1 MGFIQEKNIFLEQTF
16 QTQEEVFR
24 FLSAEAV
31 ALGIASNQEEVY
43 EKLIERENEGTTG
56 MMDGFAIPH
65 AKAATIHAPAI
76 IIVKLVAGI
85 EWQSLDGSQTDFV
98 IALFIPDSEAGT
110 THLKLLSTVARLLM
124 RQEITSG
131 LKVANSAKEIMQLLN
146 NQLDEGE
153 L

>member
-76 IIVKLVAGI
+76 IIVNLVAGI